1 MNRIQDYALIGDCH
15 SSALVG
21 RDGSIDWCAFPRFDS
36 PSVFSKIL
44 DEKKGGFYRIHAKGY
59 SRVMRAYST
68 DTNIL
73 ETDFHTE
80 DGILH
85 LQDCM
90 PVHPLDPGRPARVE
104 AYNSILRKAT
114 CTEGSVTVEVM
125 IQAAFEYG
133 SFVPR
138 FRNTSET
145 TAEITGGA
153 DALWVTCNFPI
164 NSNHECISATVEL
177 QEGESLIIDMQ
188 WLPSIEERPPE
199 QHPTLEDLETRLK
212 QTRTFWKTWLSK
224 CKYSGPYEEPIKRS
238 ALALKAMTYAP
249 SGAVVAAPTT
259 SLPEQIG
266 GERNW
271 DYRYTWIRDSTLTL
285 ISLMI
290 LGFKSEADAFRHW
303 LRRTSAGRPQDLQI
317 MYGIDGRRSLPEQ
330 ELSHLAGH
338 RSSRPVRIGNG
349 AVKQLQLDAYGS
361 LLQAVHLY
369 ARLGGEVSPSNW
381 HYLSGLA
388 EIVTKRWELPDQGI
402 WEIRDQPRHFIHSK
416 LLCWVA
422 MDRAIKIAESH
433 GFEAPLDNWKTHRDN
448 IRNYLMEDANRKG
461 WFAQHTEGNEADASS
476 LLVPAMGFLPPTD
489 PLVLGTIEKIRA
501 TLENKGLVYRYRSP
515 DGLKGEEGGFLL
527 CSFWLLDALIHARK
541 LKESRNLL
549 ERLIHLE
556 NDCGLYAEEAIPDTG
571 EALGNFP
578 QAFTHMALVTSCT
591 HWTAALEDHLPPA
604 NQAYDFA
611 EFAMKLM
618 QERK

>member
-36 PSVFSKIL
+36 PSVFCKIL
-44 DEKKGGFYRIHAKGY
+44 DEKKGGFFRIHALDYVKV
-59 SRVMRAYST
+59 SRSYRQ

-80 DGILH
+80 DGILQ

-90 PVHPLDPGRPARVE
+90 PVQAMDSTRPSRVQ
-104 AYNSILRKAT
+104 AHGAILRKAT
-114 CTEGSVTVEVM
+114 AIEGTVRLQM
-125 IQAAFEYG
+125 TIQAAFEYG

-153 DALWVTCNFPI
+153 DALWVTCSHAVD
-164 NSNHECISATVEL
+164 SNHENISATVTLEEGQSFYVEL
-177 QEGESLIIDMQ
+177 Q
-188 WLPSIEERPPE
+188 WRPSIDEVRPE
-199 QHPTLEDLETRLK
+199 DHPSVNDLEKRLAD
-212 QTRTFWKTWLSK
+212 TTGFWRNWISR

-238 ALALKAMTYAP
+238 ALALKAMIYSPT
-249 SGAVVAAPTT
+249 GAVVAAPTT
-259 SLPEQIG
+259 SLPEQVG

-330 ELSHLAGH
+330 ELNHLAGH

-381 HYLSGLA
+381 EYLSGLVQ
-388 EIVTKRWELPDQGI
+388 IVTRRWELPDQGI
-402 WEIRDQPRHFIHSK
+402 WEVRDQPRHFIHSK

-422 MDRAIKIAESH
+422 MDRGIKIAEQH
-433 GFEAPLDNWKTHRDN
+433 NFQAPLEDWKKHRDN
-448 IRNYLMEDANRKG
+448 IRNYLMENATEKG
-461 WFAQHTEGNEADASS
+461 WFAQHTEGDEADAST
-476 LLVPAMGFLPPTD
+476 LLVPALGFLPPTH
-489 PLVLGTIEKIRA
+489 PLVLATIQKVRSS
-501 TLENKGLVYRYRSP
+501 LENKGLVYRYKSP

-541 LKESRNLL
+541 LKESRSLL
-549 ERLIHLE
+549 ERLIQLE

-591 HWTAALEDHLPPA
+591 HWTAALEDHLPA
-604 NQAYDFA
+604 ADQAYDFA

-618 QERK
+618 QDRN